1 MHPFLNSRLAV
12 FVAIVSLAIWSAFAL
27 LVAVRPNQKKMTPVA
42 AVAPAIDESVPVV
55 SLAVADALPVSTSK
69 GDRLPWPSLAKP
81 EPAMKPAEPIDYAQ
95 ADAETEI
102 MYVAPMPRLLIFANA
117 TTCTRSGPKTA
128 GAGGAGDDGAVRASR
143 GNGRPHSLQANRP

>member
-95 ADAETEI
+95 ADAETENN
-102 MYVAPMPRLLIFANA
+102 VRRAHAEAPDLCQRHDMHKVW
-117 TTCTRSGPKTA
+117 TKDGRSW
-128 GAGGAGDDGAVRASR
+128 RCR
-143 GNGRPHSLQANRP
+143 R